1 MLNPALSNKFM
12 TSALEDDFRSTEY
25 SSFLSPIVRRRM
37 TSSLP
42 VGNRESLGEK
52 EKRRRWK
59 ARKDELEGRGRE
71 GKEGS
76 ERELKGRGRREE
88 S

>member
-1 MLNPALSNKFM
+1 M
-12 TSALEDDFRSTEY
+12 
-25 SSFLSPIVRRRM
+25 
-37 TSSLP
+37 P